1 MTPDFSDTTDFEDAD
16 RGFVDRLDPRTV
28 TDGDGRV
35 VWDMQEYS
43 FLNGD
48 CPDTADP
55 SLWRQS
61 QLCAKDGLYE
71 VTEGIYQLRGIDL
84 SNMTIVEGETG
95 ILVIDPLIS
104 QETAAAALAL
114 YRKNRGDRPVTGVI
128 YTHSHIDHFGG
139 VVGVLP
145 DGRGDVPILAPEGSS
160 NTRWPKTS
168 TPEPLWD
175 AAPPTCM
182 ARCSPRGRAV
192 TSAPASAPTCHRV
205 SPD

>member
-16 RGFVDRLDPRTV
+16 RGFVDRLDPPRTV

-71 VTEGIYQLRGIDL
+71 VTEA
-84 SNMTIVEGETG
+84 S
-95 ILVIDPLIS
+95 
-104 QETAAAALAL
+104 
-114 YRKNRGDRPVTGVI
+114 
-128 YTHSHIDHFGG
+128 
-139 VVGVLP
+139 
-145 DGRGDVPILAPEGSS
+145 
-160 NTRWPKTS
+160 TS
-168 TPEPLWD
+168 F
-175 AAPPTCM
+175 AVSICPT
-182 ARCSPRGRAV
+182 
-192 TSAPASAPTCHRV
+192 
-205 SPD
+205 

>member
-1 MTPDFSDTTDFEDAD
+1 MTPDISDTTDFEDAD
-16 RGFVDRLDPRTV
+16 RGFVDRLDPCTV
-28 TDGDGRV
+28 TDADGRA
-35 VWDMQEYS
+35 VWDMQEYA
-43 FLNGD
+43 FLSGD

-95 ILVIDPLIS
+95 VLVIDPLIS

-139 VVGVLP
+139 VVGGLP
-145 DGRGDVPILAPEGSS
+145 DGRGDVPILAPEGFLARTACAS
-160 NTRWPKTS
+160 
-168 TPEPLWD
+168 
-175 AAPPTCM
+175 ACAVPT
-182 ARCSPRGRAV
+182 ASRRASRPRGW
-192 TSAPASAPTCHRV
+192 SAATAGTAPCASCSAWN
-205 SPD
+205 